1 MHWDSPGSFPGP
13 MYFRCSMELTL
24 LSLCGTQVD
33 PEKALGNSPYCFI
46 WGTGLGIS
54 PQPTSILNVPALHKI
69 TRSLTGQWLSW
80 CLEAPVI
87 VTQLQREECQLVFS
101 LGVCHSYLDTKPCV
115 FRNREACSNWS
126 GLQGWASLPGSRRAL
141 VGESSSP
148 PSLLSQQTPNSST
161 VWGRWVASRAKDSN
175 VLGVCSGSRTWSL
188 DSHLSPHY
196 LLLHVSQQ
204 SWHSVPILWG
214 ETLRSPPHVVIYP
227 SLGTMD
233 IELSPVFS
241 NLEPWIPQNTSQG
254 LAVWT
259 GGSPSAKLSPQEEIG
274 DFVSPF

>member
-1 MHWDSPGSFPGP
+1 MKTTSHKQACSKSRGSAPWLLVQYARDTERVSWQLFPQKAGKILYHLSVQMHWDSPGSFPGP

-101 LGVCHSYLDTKPCV
+101 LGVFHSYPDTKPCV

-141 VGESSSP
+141 VGEGSSP

-161 VWGRWVASRAKDSN
+161 VWGR
-175 VLGVCSGSRTWSL
+175 
-188 DSHLSPHY
+188 
-196 LLLHVSQQ
+196 
-204 SWHSVPILWG
+204 
-214 ETLRSPPHVVIYP
+214 
-227 SLGTMD
+227 
-233 IELSPVFS
+233 
-241 NLEPWIPQNTSQG
+241 
-254 LAVWT
+254 
-259 GGSPSAKLSPQEEIG
+259 
-274 DFVSPF
+274 